1 MSIFDRQT
9 ELLTKIYPEH
19 VWLDITDVEISL
31 TKAELNQRWIEKI
44 STYLTDLGLVVKLIF
59 PNEELYLPLIS
70 ELVDGFALS
79 VSGIKVAFI
88 PSEDLDLAGFEVQQE
103 WVDLSN
109 WVADYYVPIQIDREY
124 NYLHLWG
131 FISHQSIQQKAN
143 LDRTLRSYEVESTD
157 PIEDLQILW
166 LSCEL
171 VNDCEL
177 ASRGTIPHMTPLSA
191 SEAQVSIERLQQ
203 HKSMFSP
210 RLVLPFEQW
219 GAIMNAPEY
228 LNLYAN
234 PVPAITKIANWFR
247 SQIAE
252 IEYVGNTLADRGW
265 VTITEIA
272 NPPKLLSGYCAAP
285 SPKTFTVRTIPLGN
299 EREID
304 RAVKSLYD
312 SQDAAN
318 KVDLPSDRDSPQAL
332 LIYLMQYT
340 TDEYLRWQAAEYL
353 WTIAPDNHLNWH
365 RRIKDLG
372 LLMQGH
378 QLGLMVAAIP
388 LLDGTY
394 AVLNRLYPI
403 GNEDNLPSHVRLSL
417 LSEEG
422 SQLCEATSK
431 STVKDSYIQ
440 LYFTASIGD
449 RFNVRVST
457 SENSITEAFAI

>member
-70 ELVDGFALS
+70 ELVDGFVLS

-177 ASRGTIPHMTPLSA
+177 ASRGTIPHMTP
-191 SEAQVSIERLQQ
+191 
-203 HKSMFSP
+203 
-210 RLVLPFEQW
+210 
-219 GAIMNAPEY
+219 
-228 LNLYAN
+228 
-234 PVPAITKIANWFR
+234 
-247 SQIAE
+247 
-252 IEYVGNTLADRGW
+252 
-265 VTITEIA
+265 
-272 NPPKLLSGYCAAP
+272 
-285 SPKTFTVRTIPLGN
+285 
-299 EREID
+299 
-304 RAVKSLYD
+304 
-312 SQDAAN
+312 
-318 KVDLPSDRDSPQAL
+318 
-332 LIYLMQYT
+332 
-340 TDEYLRWQAAEYL
+340 
-353 WTIAPDNHLNWH
+353 
-365 RRIKDLG
+365 
-372 LLMQGH
+372 
-378 QLGLMVAAIP
+378 
-388 LLDGTY
+388 
-394 AVLNRLYPI
+394 
-403 GNEDNLPSHVRLSL
+403 
-417 LSEEG
+417 
-422 SQLCEATSK
+422 
-431 STVKDSYIQ
+431 
-440 LYFTASIGD
+440 
-449 RFNVRVST
+449 
-457 SENSITEAFAI
+457 